1 MQRLSRDHQ
10 KVRKP
15 IRRSLIDLLA
25 VCTVMVTSAATSVH
39 ALQDER
45 LNGQLLKL
53 DPATR
58 LEQTCDTEVMLRI
71 NREIRKFRVD
81 KVIAYA
87 FGETIIG

>member
-1 MQRLSRDHQ
+1 
-10 KVRKP
+10 
-15 IRRSLIDLLA
+15 
-25 VCTVMVTSAATSVH
+25 MVTSAATSVH